1 MPFARLIVN
10 PAAGANGT
18 ARKWPHIQSLLKNI
32 GLRFEYDTTEA
43 PGHARELAA
52 TAARKGYEMV
62 VSVGGDGTINEV
74 VNGLHDTGSTSDV
87 LLGIISTGTGSD
99 YIRTLG
105 LSATY
110 HTACQRLIN
119 PEKLNVDVGVIEYTS
134 QGQTVK
140 RVFVNFAGLGFAAE
154 IVKATTLKFKTL
166 SAMPAYLLG
175 LLTTLFS
182 YQNKDISLLADG
194 ELISQK
200 VCTVLMNN
208 GKYSGGGMFAAP
220 DADLSDG
227 LLDVLI
233 IGDLS
238 KPDLLWSLPRLYRGT
253 HLTHPKV
260 TLKKARVIEIQSIE
274 TLSLQAD
281 GELLGALPARC
292 YLLPGVLNIA
302 V

>member
-1 MPFARLIVN
+1 MSFTRLIVN
-10 PAAGANGT
+10 PTAGANGT
-18 ARKWPHIQSLLKNI
+18 AKNWPHIQSLLKSI
-32 GLRFEYDTTEA
+32 GLRFEYDVTEA

-52 TAARKGYEMV
+52 TAAKKGYEMV

-74 VNGLHDTGSTSDV
+74 VNGLHDAGNTSDV

-105 LSATY
+105 LPATY
-110 HTACQRLIN
+110 PENCQRLIN
-119 PEKLNVDVGVIEYTS
+119 PGKLYVDIGVIEYTS
-134 QGQTVK
+134 RGKTAK

-182 YQNKDISLLADG
+182 YQNQDISLLIDG
-194 ELISQK
+194 ELISRK
-200 VCTVLMNN
+200 MCTVLMNN
-208 GKYSGGGMFAAP
+208 GRYSGGGMFAAP
-220 DADLSDG
+220 EADLSDG
-227 LLDVLI
+227 WLDVLI

-238 KPDLLWSLPRLYRGT
+238 KADLLWSLPRLYRGT
-253 HLTHPKV
+253 HLTHHKV
-260 TLKKARVIEIQSIE
+260 TLKKARVIEIQSTE
-274 TLSLQAD
+274 ALSLQAD
-281 GELLGALPARC
+281 GELLGELPARC
-292 YLLPGVLNIA
+292 YLLPEALTIA